1 MDNEL
6 HIVGIQTDLFWE
18 DPTKNLAFF
27 EEKINSLPIN
37 TDIVVLPEM
46 FTTGFTMNPE
56 KNAEKIDGI

>member
-46 FTTGFTMNPE
+46 LLPVSL
-56 KNAEKIDGI
+56 